1 MIVPSTLEADFAQLA
16 EAGELGT
23 AGAGRRRR
31 DVMNSPGR
39 AGELRQAAE
48 QGRGRRTGPGHIQ
61 AGIGDPDERGRP

>member
-1 MIVPSTLEADFAQLA
+1 MITPSTLEADFAQLA

-31 DVMNSPGR
+31 DVMNNPGR

-48 QGRGRRTGPGHIQ
+48 QGRVTSRPGSVIPMS
-61 AGIGDPDERGRP
+61 AGGSNG

>member
-48 QGRGRRTGPGHIQ
+48 QGRATSRPGSVIPMSAGGRNG
-61 AGIGDPDERGRP
+61 